1 MMHERCLPPGAN
13 PSLIP
18 NGAKHV
24 NNIAGLMNIS
34 RKAYLQEISLPE
46 FDKSRKIDGA
56 DVYVF
61 NSDCQHD
68 IIIGRDILQKIGF
81 IINFAENKMVWLDQE
96 VQIKPAYYWENP
108 MSSHIVLDADNGF
121 ESYAARILDAK
132 YEQMKLK
139 SVLDNYGTLF
149 DDPLGHYKNYK
160 VHLKVDPNAQP
171 VHAKPY
177 PIPHVHRPTFKKE
190 LDHLCGIG
198 VLRRTKTYAMGVAH
212 IHNT

>member
-1 MMHERCLPPGAN
+1 
-13 PSLIP
+13 
-18 NGAKHV
+18 
-24 NNIAGLMNIS
+24 MNIS

-108 MSSHIVLDADNGF
+108 MSSHIVLDNDNGF

-149 DDPLGHYKNYK
+149 DDPLGHSIQMLSQFMQSHIRYHMFIGLPSKRSWIIF
-160 VHLKVDPNAQP
+160 VTLECCDAP
-171 VHAKPY
+171 
-177 PIPHVHRPTFKKE
+177 RPTQWASLTFITPKK
-190 LDHLCGIG
+190 DGR
-198 VLRRTKTYAMGVAH
+198 VR
-212 IHNT
+212 